1 MPALISRGQVSQEK
15 IPADLAG
22 LPIIYSGDPLLPHEG
37 LARWIEAR
45 VAAVV
50 AGTAQ

>member
-1 MPALISRGQVSQEK
+1 VSQEK

-22 LPIIYSGDPLLPHEG
+22 LPVIYSGAALLPHEG

-45 VAAVV
+45 VAGVV
-50 AGTAQ
+50 TGVTQ